1 MHHTLEY
8 TLCRTQRG
16 TPLVT
21 LDSPLGNGQEI
32 KSDTPKALAYALLDV
47 AAQAEKQQ
55 EPGRKHYRTRK
66 GVVQF

>member
-32 KSDTPKALAYALLDV
+32 KPDTPKALAHVLLDV
-47 AAQAEKQQ
+47 AAQAEQR
-55 EPGRKHYRTRK
+55 EPGSRHYRKRN